1 MGHRKCQRRP
11 LRHEQCQVDAEDVFE
26 LSPRMPQCL
35 RWQGIGMSMQMG
47 VRRLSRS
54 IDIDWSGTIA
64 FVKPLDFTLV
74 TEEEAEAA
82 NSKIK

>member
-1 MGHRKCQRRP
+1 
-11 LRHEQCQVDAEDVFE
+11 
-26 LSPRMPQCL
+26 MPQCL

-82 NSKIK
+82 NSKINQLARPLAHSLSNLDGLVSRQA